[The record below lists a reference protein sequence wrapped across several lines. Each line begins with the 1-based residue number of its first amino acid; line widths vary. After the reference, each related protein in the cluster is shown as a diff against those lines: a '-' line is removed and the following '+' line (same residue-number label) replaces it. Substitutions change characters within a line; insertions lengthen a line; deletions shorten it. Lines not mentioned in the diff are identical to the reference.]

1 MPNCPKCGN
10 KEALPTRTFSV
21 IVEPVKGERGMTERR
36 VGMYTCSKCGTK
48 FPTVISK
55 QRYLIV
61 AEEQLKSIQ
70 DELSS
75 MKKGNEDLNSRVKA
89 MAEQQR
95 EMEGSM
101 DRTAKEGE
109 VKRLQARLAD
119 LEEFVGCLRKEMR
132 GLEQKG
138 SWRRLSSDS

>member
-1 MPNCPKCGN
+1 VRLPNCPKCGN
-10 KEALPTRTFSV
+10 KESLPTRTFNV

-75 MKKGNEDLNSRVKA
+75 VKKGNQDLTTKVQG
-89 MAEQQR
+89 MEEQQR
-95 EMEGSM
+95 ELESSM
-101 DRTAKEGE
+101 DKTAKENE
-109 VKRLQARLAD
+109 VKRLQDKLAE
-119 LEEFVGCLRKEMR
+119 LEDFVRYLRKEK
-132 GLEQKG
+132 GELEQKA
-138 SWRRLSSDS
+138 SRLR

>member
-1 MPNCPKCGN
+1 LPNCPKCGN
-10 KEALPTRTFSV
+10 KESLPTRTFNV

-75 MKKGNEDLNSRVKA
+75 VKKGNQDLTTKVQG
-89 MAEQQR
+89 MEEQQR
-95 EMEGSM
+95 ELESSM
-101 DRTAKEGE
+101 NKTAKENE
-109 VKRLQARLAD
+109 VKRLQDKLAE
-119 LEEFVGCLRKEMR
+119 LEDFVRYLRKEK
-132 GLEQKG
+132 GELEQKA
-138 SWRRLSSDS
+138 SRLR